1 MVWRL
6 AQEQN
11 GIVVESAYDAYN
23 AMANFTCVA
32 GKTKDVNTDVDYW
45 KHIDSKNEEE
55 MKCQVALY
63 GPLYISMYFDP
74 LDNYKSGIWDDP
86 LDECPTDG
94 SFNHAITIVGYGTE
108 AGATGELLDYWLI
121 QNS

>member
-1 MVWRL
+1 L
-6 AQEQN
+6 EPEHYPYTAN
-11 GIVVESAYDAYN
+11 SSFPCVV
-23 AMANFTCVA
+23 
-32 GKTKDVNTDVDYW
+32 GKTRDARAEVDYW
-45 KHIDSKNEEE
+45 KHIDSKDEEE

-63 GPLYISMYFDP
+63 GPIHVAMFFDP

-86 LDECPTDG
+86 ESSCPTNG